1 MEYKMEQWKGT
12 KCQSGYINKQKK
24 FQFAM
29 LMLYVLIGVGLFLIG
44 LAVHKTRANL
54 FTVLG
59 ILMVLPAAKRVIA
72 LVLMVPRKSVER
84 ERFEKVRAALPESA
98 ALLTDYVFTSTEKV
112 MSLDFVIVMNKNVY
126 GIKDGKKTDDAYVE
140 KYLSETIS
148 AEARGYRVQLFEND
162 EAFLKMLKRSERK
175 EAAPEECSLQEKV
188 VHDLTIIAV

>member
-1 MEYKMEQWKGT
+1 MMERWKGT
-12 KCQSGYINKQKK
+12 KCGFGYINKQKK

-72 LVLMVPRKSVER
+72 LVLMVPRKSVGK
-84 ERFEKVRAALPESA
+84 ERFEKVQEALPESA
-98 ALLTDYVFTSTEKV
+98 VLLTDYVFTSTEKV
-112 MSLDFVIVMNKNVY
+112 MSLDFVIVMNKNIY
-126 GIKDGKKTDDAYVE
+126 GIKNGKKTDDAYVE

-148 AEARGYRVQLFEND
+148 AGARGYRVQLFEND
-162 EAFLKMLKRSERK
+162 AAFLAMLKRSERI
-175 EAAPEECSLQEKV
+175 ETAPEERPVQDKI

>member
-12 KCQSGYINKQKK
+12 KCQFGYINKQKK

-72 LVLMVPRKSVER
+72 LVLM
-84 ERFEKVRAALPESA
+84 
-98 ALLTDYVFTSTEKV
+98 TDYVFTSTEKV

-148 AEARGYRVQLFEND
+148 AAARGYRVQLFENE

-175 EAAPEECSLQEKV
+175 EETAEERSLQEKV

>member
-1 MEYKMEQWKGT
+1 MMERWKGT
-12 KCQSGYINKQKK
+12 KCQFGYINKQKK

-29 LMLYVLIGVGLFLIG
+29 LMLYVLIGVVLFLIG
-44 LAVHKTRANL
+44 LAVHKTQANL

-72 LVLMVPRKSVER
+72 LVLMVPRKSVGK
-84 ERFEKVRAALPESA
+84 ERFEKVQEALPESA
-98 ALLTDYVFTSTEKV
+98 AILTDYVFTSTEKV

-126 GIKDGKKTDDAYVE
+126 GIKDQKKTDDAYVE

-148 AEARGYRVQLFEND
+148 AGARGYRVQLFEND
-162 EAFLKMLKRSERK
+162 DAFLAMLKRSERK
-175 EAAPEECSLQEKV
+175 ETAPEERPVQDKI

>member
-12 KCQSGYINKQKK
+12 KCQFGYINKQKK

-72 LVLMVPRKSVER
+72 LVLMVPRKSVEK
-84 ERFEKVRAALPESA
+84 ER
-98 ALLTDYVFTSTEKV
+98 
-112 MSLDFVIVMNKNVY
+112 LD
-126 GIKDGKKTDDAYVE
+126 
-140 KYLSETIS
+140 
-148 AEARGYRVQLFEND
+148 
-162 EAFLKMLKRSERK
+162 RK
-175 EAAPEECSLQEKV
+175 SV
-188 VHDLTIIAV
+188 V

>member
-1 MEYKMEQWKGT
+1 
-12 KCQSGYINKQKK
+12 
-24 FQFAM
+24 M

-72 LVLMVPRKSVER
+72 LVLMVPRKSVEK
-84 ERFEKVRAALPESA
+84 ERFEKVRAVLPESA
-98 ALLTDYVFTSTEKV
+98 AILTDYVFTSTEKV
-112 MSLDFVIVMNKNVY
+112 MALDFVIVMNKNVY
-126 GIKDGKKTDDAYVE
+126 GIKGGKKTDDTYVE

-148 AEARGYRVQLFEND
+148 AGTRGYRVQLFEND
-162 EAFLKMLKRSERK
+162 EAFLAMLKRSERK
-175 EAAPEECSLQEKV
+175 ETAPEERSVQEKV

>member
-1 MEYKMEQWKGT
+1 MMERWKGT
-12 KCQSGYINKQKK
+12 KCQFGYINKQKK

-44 LAVHKTRANL
+44 LAVHKTQANL

-72 LVLMVPRKSVER
+72 LVLMVPRKSVGK
-84 ERFEKVRAALPESA
+84 ERFEKVQEALPESA
-98 ALLTDYVFTSTEKV
+98 AILTDYVFTSTEKV

-126 GIKDGKKTDDAYVE
+126 GIKDQKKTDDAYVE

-148 AEARGYRVQLFEND
+148 AAARGYRVQLFEND
-162 EAFLKMLKRSERK
+162 DAFLAMLKRSERK
-175 EAAPEECSLQEKV
+175 ETAPEERPVQDKI

>member
-1 MEYKMEQWKGT
+1 
-12 KCQSGYINKQKK
+12 
-24 FQFAM
+24 M

-98 ALLTDYVFTSTEKV
+98 ALFDGLCIYFDRES
-112 MSLDFVIVMNKNVY
+112 DVI
-126 GIKDGKKTDDAYVE
+126 GFCD
-140 KYLSETIS
+140 
-148 AEARGYRVQLFEND
+148 
-162 EAFLKMLKRSERK
+162 RK
-175 EAAPEECSLQEKV
+175 
-188 VHDLTIIAV
+188 

>member
-1 MEYKMEQWKGT
+1 MMERWKGT
-12 KCQSGYINKQKK
+12 KCQFGYINKQKK

-72 LVLMVPRKSVER
+72 LVLMVPRKSVGK
-84 ERFEKVRAALPESA
+84 ERFEKVQEALPESA
-98 ALLTDYVFTSTEKV
+98 AILTDYVFTSTEKV

-126 GIKDGKKTDDAYVE
+126 GIKDQKKTDDAYVE

-148 AEARGYRVQLFEND
+148 AGARGYRVQLFEND
-162 EAFLKMLKRSERK
+162 DAFLAMLKRSERK
-175 EAAPEECSLQEKV
+175 ETAPEERPVQDKI

>member
-1 MEYKMEQWKGT
+1 MEYDMEQWKGT
-12 KCQSGYINKQKK
+12 KCQFGYTNKQKR

-72 LVLMVPRKSVER
+72 LVLMVPRKSVEK

-126 GIKDGKKTDDAYVE
+126 GIKDGKKTDDAYVGN
-140 KYLSETIS
+140 YLSETIS
-148 AEARGYRVQLFEND
+148 ADARGYRVQLFENE

-175 EAAPEECSLQEKV
+175 EETAEERSLQEKV

>member
-1 MEYKMEQWKGT
+1 MMERWKGT
-12 KCQSGYINKQKK
+12 KCQFGYINKQKK

-44 LAVHKTRANL
+44 LAVHKTQANL

-72 LVLMVPRKSVER
+72 LVLMVPRKSVGK
-84 ERFEKVRAALPESA
+84 ERFEKVQEALPESA
-98 ALLTDYVFTSTEKV
+98 AILTDYVFTSTEKV

-126 GIKDGKKTDDAYVE
+126 GIKDQKKTDDAYVE

-148 AEARGYRVQLFEND
+148 AGARGYRVQLFEND
-162 EAFLKMLKRSERK
+162 DAFLAMLKRSERK
-175 EAAPEECSLQEKV
+175 ETAPEERPVQDKI

>member
-1 MEYKMEQWKGT
+1 
-12 KCQSGYINKQKK
+12 
-24 FQFAM
+24 M

-72 LVLMVPRKSVER
+72 LVLMVPRKSVEK
-84 ERFEKVRAALPESA
+84 ERFEKVQGALPESA
-98 ALLTDYVFTSTEKV
+98 ALLTVFTSTEKV

-148 AEARGYRVQLFEND
+148 AAARGYRVQLFENE

-175 EAAPEECSLQEKV
+175 EETAEERSLQEKV

>member
-1 MEYKMEQWKGT
+1 MEQWKGI

-112 MSLDFVIVMNKNVY
+112 MSLDFVIVMNKS
-126 GIKDGKKTDDAYVE
+126 IW
-140 KYLSETIS
+140 
-148 AEARGYRVQLFEND
+148 
-162 EAFLKMLKRSERK
+162 
-175 EAAPEECSLQEKV
+175 
-188 VHDLTIIAV
+188 H